1 MTKSCQ
7 NCSYYSAK
15 IDPVNYC
22 VLDWFC
28 DCKYG
33 EYYGEI
39 IGRLECCRDWE
50 KLPGMEIT

>member
-7 NCSYYSAK
+7 NCSYYSVK

-28 DCKYG
+28 DCKHG
-33 EYYGEI
+33 ENSGKVMRTLDY
-39 IGRLECCRDWE
+39 CRDWE